1 MILLK
6 CFRAAPKYI
15 VLICIIILG
24 YFYFSQHTEN
34 IMQFS
39 LFEGSEKTIGNP
51 VQNPKSQ
58 LVDYANQQDAIQQ
71 NVVLHSEPIASQFYE
86 ENVPVYS
93 GAIQV
98 TSGVTF
104 KMITLVDDGWRKKI
118 IRDIRLYG
126 VESCETRQFA
136 SRNGVKW
143 PCGAFVT
150 AWLVSK
156 TIDKKVTCRQARV
169 VQQVH
174 YAQCFVDGVDLARLG
189 LAEGLMVLTKDQHH
203 FPSPADYKTL
213 QSAAQKAQNGLW
225 SSQFQQPEDW
235 RRDHGSYNPIDHN

>member
-6 CFRAAPKYI
+6 YLKASPKYLF
-15 VLICIIILG
+15 LIYIIILG
-24 YFYFSQHTEN
+24 YFYFSQHTEKL
-34 IMQFS
+34 MQSSF
-39 LFEGSEKTIGNP
+39 FKVPEKTIENL
-51 VQNPKSQ
+51 VQKPKSQ
-58 LVDYANQQDAIQQ
+58 LIDYANQQD
-71 NVVLHSEPIASQFYE
+71 VVLHPEPLSSQFYE

-126 VESCETRQFA
+126 VESCEMRQFA

-169 VQQVH
+169 IQQVH

-189 LAEGLMVLTKDQHH
+189 LAEGLMVLTKDQHN

-225 SSQFQQPEDW
+225 SSKFQQPEDW
-235 RRDHGSYNPIDHN
+235 RRDHGSYNPIDHY

>member
-1 MILLK
+1 
-6 CFRAAPKYI
+6 
-15 VLICIIILG
+15 
-24 YFYFSQHTEN
+24 
-34 IMQFS
+34 MQSSFFKG
-39 LFEGSEKTIGNP
+39 LEKTIETP

-58 LVDYANQQDAIQQ
+58 LIDYRNQHDVNQQDVA
-71 NVVLHSEPIASQFYE
+71 LHPEPFASQFYE

-104 KMITLVDDGWRKKI
+104 KMITLVDEGWRKKI
-118 IRDIRLYG
+118 VRNIRLYG

-136 SRNGVKW
+136 SRNGIKW

-156 TIDKKVTCRQARV
+156 TIDKNVTCRQARV
-169 VQQVH
+169 IQQLH

-189 LAEGLMVLTKDQHH
+189 LAEGLMVLTKDQHN
-203 FPSPADYKTL
+203 FPSPSDYKTL

-235 RRDHGSYNPIDHN
+235 RRDHGSYNPIDHY